1 MQREQIE
8 FDVVVVGGGPAG
20 LATAIRLRQ
29 LAEQIE
35 FPLSV
40 CLIEKGPEIGAHI
53 LSGAVIDPRG
63 LDELIPD
70 WRERGCPLDTLA
82 TRDEFRLLTR
92 SKALRLPTLGV
103 LRNRGNYIGS
113 LGRLCRWLGSQAES
127 LGVDIYPGFA
137 ASELLLDHEGKVC
150 GIATSE
156 MGLEMDGSPGPAYEP
171 GVEIRARMTVLAEGC
186 RGSLAEQAI
195 ARFGLA
201 EQSSPQTYGL
211 GIKEIWEVDSELHR
225 PGHVLHTVG
234 WPLDRSTYGGGF
246 LYHYDSNRVSVG
258 LVVGL
263 DYHNPYLSP
272 FREMQ
277 RFKTHPAI
285 LAHLEGGRRIAYG
298 ARALVEGGYQSLP
311 RLEFPGG
318 LLVGDSAGFL
328 NVPRIKGTHM
338 ALKSGTLAA
347 EQVFSTL
354 VPESEGSVVQ
364 YPNLRSRME
373 ASWLLPELRTAR
385 NIRPGFA
392 RFGFWGGLTYAAFDS
407 LLLRGRA
414 PWTLCNHADHQQ
426 TVRKESA
433 QPIRYPEPDGQ
444 VSFDLPSSVF
454 LSGTHHRE
462 GQPCHLSLLDPERA
476 VAINHELYG
485 SPETHYCPAGVYEV
499 GPSPAGPRLLIHAS
513 NCLHCKTCDIKDPT
527 QNIRWRPPEG
537 GEGPQYSGM

>member
-20 LATAIRLRQ
+20 LSTAIRLRQ
-29 LAEQIE
+29 LAELLE

-63 LDELIPD
+63 LDELIPG
-70 WRERGCPLDTLA
+70 WRERGSPLDTPA

-92 SKALRLPTLGV
+92 SRALRLPTPGV
-103 LRNRGNYIGS
+103 LRNHGHYIGS
-113 LGRLCRWLGSQAES
+113 LGRLCRWLGTEAES

-137 ASELLLDHEGKVC
+137 ASELLLDHTGRVC
-150 GIATSE
+150 GIATSD
-156 MGLEMDGSPGPAYEP
+156 MGLEPDGSPGPAYEP

-201 EQSSPQTYGL
+201 DHSSPQTYGL
-211 GIKEIWEVDSELHR
+211 GIKEIWEVDPELHR

-246 LYHYDSNRVSVG
+246 LYHYDNNLVSVG

-263 DYHNPYLSP
+263 DYRNPYLSP

-285 LAHLEGGRRIAYG
+285 LAHLAGGRRIAYG

-338 ALKSGTLAA
+338 ALKSGALAA
-347 EQVFSTL
+347 EQVFTTL
-354 VPESEGSVVQ
+354 IPGSEGFVAQ
-364 YPNLRSRME
+364 YPSLRSRME
-373 ASWLLPELRTAR
+373 ASWLLPELRVAR

-392 RFGFWGGLTYAAFDS
+392 RFGLWGGLAYAAVDT

-414 PWTLCNHADHQQ
+414 PWTLSNHADHQQ
-426 TVRKESA
+426 TARKESV
-433 QPIRYPEPDGQ
+433 QPIRYPEPDGR
-444 VSFDLPSSVF
+444 VSFDLSSSVF

-462 GQPCHLSLLDPERA
+462 GQPCHLKLREPGRE
-476 VAINHELYG
+476 VTINHDLYG
-485 SPETHYCPAGVYEV
+485 SPEANYCPAGVYEIE
-499 GPSPAGPRLLIHAS
+499 PNPAGPRLLIHAS

-527 QNIRWRPPEG
+527 QNIRWQPPEG

>member
-29 LAEQIE
+29 MAERHGSA
-35 FPLSV
+35 LSV

-70 WRERGCPLDTLA
+70 WRERGAPLDTSA
-82 TRDEFRLLTR
+82 THDEFRLLTQSR
-92 SKALRLPTLGV
+92 SFRLPMPSV
-103 LRNRGNYIGS
+103 LRNHGHYIGS
-113 LGRLCRWLGSQAES
+113 LGRLCRWLATEAER

-137 ASELLLDHEGKVC
+137 ASEPLMDPKGRVC
-150 GIATSE
+150 GIVTAD
-156 MGLEMDGSPGPAYEP
+156 MGLEADGSPGPSFEP

-186 RGSLAEQAI
+186 RGSLAGQAI
-195 ARFGLA
+195 VRYGLA
-201 EQSSPQTYGL
+201 DHSSPQTYGL
-211 GIKEIWEVDSELHR
+211 GIKELWEIDPEIHR
-225 PGHVLHTVG
+225 PGHILHTVG

-246 LYHYDSNRVSVG
+246 LYHYGANLVSVG

-263 DYHNPYLSP
+263 DYRNPNLSP

-277 RFKTHPAI
+277 RFKTHPVI
-285 LAHLEGGRRIAYG
+285 RMHLEGGRRIAYG

-338 ALKSGTLAA
+338 ALKSGALAA
-347 EQVFSTL
+347 EQIFTSL
-354 VPESEGSVVQ
+354 VPDAEDSVAS

-373 ASWLLPELRTAR
+373 ASWLLPELRSAR

-392 RFGFWGGLTYAAFDS
+392 RFGLWGGLAYAAVDS

-414 PWTLCNHADHQQ
+414 PWTLSNHADHNQ
-426 TVRKESA
+426 TALKASV
-433 QPIRYPEPDGQ
+433 QPIRYPEPDGRI
-444 VSFDLPSSVF
+444 SFDLPSSVF

-462 GQPCHLSLLDPERA
+462 GQPCHLKLLEPGRE
-476 VAINHELYG
+476 VTINHDLYG
-485 SPETHYCPAGVYEV
+485 SPEVHYCPAGVYEV
-499 GPSPAGPRLLIHAS
+499 DPGPAGPRLMIHAS

-527 QNIRWRPPEG
+527 QNIRWQPPES
-537 GEGPQYSGM
+537 GEGPQYAGM